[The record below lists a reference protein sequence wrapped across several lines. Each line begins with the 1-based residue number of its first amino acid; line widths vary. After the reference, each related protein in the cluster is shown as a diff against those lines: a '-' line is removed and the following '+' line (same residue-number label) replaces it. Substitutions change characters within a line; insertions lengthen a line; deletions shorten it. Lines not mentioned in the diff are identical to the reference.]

1 MMIKKLLPYFK
12 FNDEKQ
18 QYELIK
24 NSNVIVMIL
33 DNGSFEV
40 NLLYEKDPDYRWNYG
55 RYSGH
60 NSLELALD
68 KAIDLNYRLK
78 TGSLIPKKGRDVA

>member
-1 MMIKKLLPYFK
+1 MIKKLLPYFK

-40 NLLYEKDPDYRWNYG
+40 NLLY
-55 RYSGH
+55 
-60 NSLELALD
+60 
-68 KAIDLNYRLK
+68 
-78 TGSLIPKKGRDVA
+78 